1 MPDKRP
7 LLSIIVPVYNTSERL
22 EACLESLLAQTA
34 ADLELILVDDGS
46 TTGRRTS
53 AGRFNR
59 AIPAGSGF
67 SAGRTAA

>member
-46 TTGRRTS
+46 TDRS
-53 AGRFNR
+53 ADICRRFNR
-59 AIPAGSGF
+59 AIPDGSGF